1 MFEQQNE
8 KSETFVRNIAL
19 TGVFK
24 IIHWVRERLIEGPV
38 RRLVTIAG
46 RP

>member
-1 MFEQQNE
+1 MFIG
-8 KSETFVRNIAL
+8 NIAL

-24 IIHWVRERLIEGPV
+24 IIYQAREKLMEGPV

-46 RP
+46 QIIGSELGY